1 MTEKYEADPR
11 MFSFTTTTVCTAG
24 RVTWNVVVMHY
35 PTHETLD
42 YSYLDG
48 QQPPNIQYDKMHEL
62 VNRINKSREAI

>member
-11 MFSFTTTTVCTAG
+11 MFSFTTTTVNDTKPIKWD
-24 RVTWNVVVMHY
+24 VEVMHY

-48 QQPPNIQYDKMHEL
+48 QKPSNIQYDKMHEL
-62 VNRINKSREAI
+62 VNRINKAREEI